1 MTFKPDID
9 DLRESKALEVAETLL
24 SEGYEINAVEP
35 NIQSH
40 KNFSLLNLSDAVE
53 QSDIIC
59 VLVRHREFLNL
70 EIKKNYKNITHLIFV
85 DLFSKSKCV
94 F

>member
-1 MTFKPDID
+1 M
-9 DLRESKALEVAETLL
+9 ETLL
-24 SEGYEINAVEP
+24 AEGYEIVAVEP

-40 KNFSLLNLSDAVE
+40 KNFSLLNLSDAIE

-70 EIKKNYKNITHLIFV
+70 EIKKKLQKHNTLDFCGS
-85 DLFSKSKCV
+85 LF
-94 F
+94 